1 MQDTGAVVKYGYK
14 SVFLCAIL
22 LLLAVIFDFFVPVF
36 VVIFLLCIFLFR
48 NPERVAT
55 SDDDYAVFSPIDG
68 NIQSIQKVGFL
79 DDEYV
84 AITINNKI
92 LNTGV
97 LRAPCDICLI
107 DFKQKHGLFLS
118 DKNLLNERVLF
129 VCKGKNNAKIIIQV
143 IAGICSRSLNFSHS
157 KTLKAGR
164 RFGFIIDGLVVL
176 MLPTSTRISVSVGDK
191 VKAFEVLG
199 FLDYE
204 VKNDK

>member
-1 MQDTGAVVKYGYK
+1 M
-14 SVFLCAIL
+14 
-22 LLLAVIFDFFVPVF
+22 
-36 VVIFLLCIFLFR
+36 
-48 NPERVAT
+48 
-55 SDDDYAVFSPIDG
+55 
-68 NIQSIQKVGFL
+68 
-79 DDEYV
+79 
-84 AITINNKI
+84 
-92 LNTGV
+92 
-97 LRAPCDICLI
+97 
-107 DFKQKHGLFLS
+107 S

-129 VCKGKNNAKIIIQV
+129 VCKGKNNAKILIQV
-143 IAGICSRSLNFSHS
+143 IAGICSRSLNFSHF